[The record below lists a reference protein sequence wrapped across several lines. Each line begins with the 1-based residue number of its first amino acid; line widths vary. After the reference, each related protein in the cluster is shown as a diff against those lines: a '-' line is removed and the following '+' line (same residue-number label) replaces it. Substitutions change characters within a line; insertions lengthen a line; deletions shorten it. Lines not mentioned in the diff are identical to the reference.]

1 MRCHK
6 SIAYL
11 CAAVLISITS
21 AACKPKP
28 VDTDSAAESE
38 VRSKHSA
45 PNHSASVDDASARG
59 SVTGDQH
66 HADDSRGHNHVHSDN
81 NSDINAV
88 ADKIDPAVK
97 ADLARLIEERSQ
109 AKPQVES
116 LPSGGERVQLNG
128 SHSAIAVAVANE
140 DGEVTIYHHGENYKP
155 RQEDSTSAAQGNKS
169 PANIETVKPY
179 PQVKKITAPAATHN

>member
-11 CAAVLISITS
+11 CAAVLISITTT
-21 AACKPKP
+21 ACKPKP
-28 VDTDSAAESE
+28 VDSSAAAAPATGAP
-38 VRSKHSA
+38 SA
-45 PNHSASVDDASARG
+45 PNSQAGVDDTTASDKAAAHQP
-59 SVTGDQH
+59 GDEKPH
-66 HADDSRGHNHVHSDN
+66 HSHVHSD
-81 NSDINAV
+81 SSADINAV
-88 ADKIDPAVK
+88 ADKLDPAVK
-97 ADLARLIEERSQ
+97 ADLARLIEERKH
-109 AKPQVES
+109 AKPQVVP

-128 SHSAIAVAVANE
+128 SHSSIAVAVANE

-179 PQVKKITAPAATHN
+179 PQVKKITAPAATRN